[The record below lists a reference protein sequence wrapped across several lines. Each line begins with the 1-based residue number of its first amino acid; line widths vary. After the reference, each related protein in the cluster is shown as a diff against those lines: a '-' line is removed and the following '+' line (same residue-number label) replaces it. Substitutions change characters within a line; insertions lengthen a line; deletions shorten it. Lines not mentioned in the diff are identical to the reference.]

1 MDKERFEKGL
11 AVRKE
16 VLGDAYVEKAMAQA
30 DEFSKPFQELLT
42 EYCWGACWGS
52 DALTRQQRSLLNLG
66 MLAALGRMHEFETHF
81 RAAIGNGVPRE
92 ELQGALIQIGVYCG
106 VPAAVEC
113 FRVAR
118 KVLAEMED
126 ES

>member
-118 KVLAEMED
+118 KVLAELED

>member
-118 KVLAEMED
+118 KVLAELED
-126 ES
+126 EA

>member
-1 MDKERFEKGL
+1 MDQERFDKGL

-16 VLGDAYVEKAMAQA
+16 VLGADYVEKALAQA
-30 DEFSKPFQELLT
+30 DDFSKPFQELLT

-66 MLAALGRMHEFETHF
+66 MLGALGRMHEFETHF

-92 ELQGALIQIGVYCG
+92 VLQGALIQIGVYCG

-118 KVLAEMED
+118 KVLAELEG
-126 ES
+126 EG

>member
-1 MDKERFEKGL
+1 MDQERFDKGL

-16 VLGDAYVEKAMAQA
+16 VLGADYVEKALAQA
-30 DEFSKPFQELLT
+30 DDFSKPFQELLT

-52 DALTRQQRSLLNLG
+52 DALSRQQRSLLNLG

-92 ELQGALIQIGVYCG
+92 VLQGALIQIGVYCG

-118 KVLAEMED
+118 KVLAEVDGEG
-126 ES
+126 